1 MSHSPKS
8 TERKTLFKGRILSLH
23 LDKIKLPDGSV
34 AKREVIEHGGGVAI
48 LAIYEGDVL
57 MVRQYRHPAG
67 QHLLELPAGKL
78 EKGEDPD
85 RCAIRELEEE
95 TGYRP
100 QSVTKLGCFY
110 PTPGY
115 VSEILHLYLA
125 DGLVPTKQNL
135 DPGEFLDV
143 VTMPLEDALT
153 ACFDGRIVD
162 AKTALALLM
171 YKQKGLAL

>member
-1 MSHSPKS
+1 
-8 TERKTLFKGRILSLH
+8 
-23 LDKIKLPDGSV
+23 
-34 AKREVIEHGGGVAI
+34 
-48 LAIYEGDVL
+48 

-85 RCAIRELEEE
+85 RCAARELEEE

-100 QSVTKLGCFY
+100 QSVKKLGSFY

-125 DGLVPTKQNL
+125 DELVPTKQNL

-143 VTMPLEDALT
+143 IAMPLKDALA

-171 YKQKGLAL
+171 YKQKSFAM